1 MSSLNSIEAYKKAIV
16 AEYII
21 AKILYNYYYNYFKGQ
36 CYIKIYHNNTINQ
49 YDIDLELKIITKKTL
64 EEKYTFFIECK
75 LIENNNNLCIYPNA
89 GTGNG
94 LNKIIDYVKNK
105 LKINNNKL
113 NIENTI
119 ENEEKKVDVIFTN
132 LKLDDSKLYIAYY
145 KKGNKKLIDLI
156 NKIYDKNTWKTFY
169 NKQNKK
175 VNIIYLTSKDFDESI
190 ELDDNYIDEYN
201 THYNAIKNYNISQKD
216 LIDSYIE
223 SRFKDLNI

>member
-36 CYIKIYHNNTINQ
+36 CDIKIYHNNSIDQ
-49 YDIDLELKIITKKTL
+49 YDIDLELKIISKKTL

-75 LIENNNNLCIYPNA
+75 LIDNNNKLCIYPKS

-94 LNKIIDYVKNK
+94 QNKIVEYV
-105 LKINNNKL
+105 NNKL

-119 ENEEKKVDVIFTN
+119 EKEEKNVDVIFTN

-145 KKGNKKLIDLI
+145 KKGHKKLSDLI
-156 NKIYDKNTWKTFY
+156 NRIDVKNKDKWDYFY
-169 NKQNKK
+169 KRNKK

-190 ELDDNYIDEYN
+190 ELNNNYTDEYN
-201 THYNAIKNYNISQKD
+201 ERYNKIKTLYQKNT
-216 LIDSYIE
+216 IDQYIE
-223 SRFKDLNI
+223 PLFMQFQ